1 MSSPPK
7 YKERRSSSGPIDVPA
22 LYSVFNGEVAALQP
36 YGAFIKIPGYRK
48 QGLVHKSQMSKARVE
63 DPSEM
68 LAVGEMVYCKVVS
81 VEGDK
86 IGLSMKVINQTTGKD
101 EDAENV
107 QLSLDE
113 RKNRKGFRSE
123 RAKIEL
129 GAVFDTTCKKCGGH
143 GHLAQD
149 CFHAKGGKA
158 YELIPEDEVISPS
171 KETDTSSSRKRK
183 KKEKK
188 EKKAKKSKKHRHSD
202 SLSEDETEK
211 SHKKKHKKHHHHKH
225 EKKSRHNNSSSSSDG

>member
-1 MSSPPK
+1 MSSPK
-7 YKERRSSSGPIDVPA
+7 HKERRSSSGPIDLPA
-22 LYSVFNGEVAALQP
+22 LYSVFYGEVAALQP

-101 EDAENV
+101 EDSANV

-113 RKNRKGFRSE
+113 RKNRKGFRME

-129 GAVFDTTCKKCGGH
+129 GAVLDTTCKKCGGH

-149 CFHAKGGKA
+149 CFHAKGGKT
-158 YELIPEDEVISPS
+158 YELIPEDELVSPS

-188 EKKAKKSKKHRHSD
+188 AKKSKKHRHSD
-202 SLSEDETEK
+202 SLSDDETDK
-211 SHKKKHKKHHHHKH
+211 SHKKKHKKHKHHHHKH
-225 EKKSRHNNSSSSSDG
+225 EKKSRHDNSSSSCDG